1 MCNGRIEHIKLK
13 NYKCHRSFESDL
25 KKLTI
30 LAGENS
36 AGKSSV
42 IQALLMQYLVLGKK
56 MSSINTLNV
65 MGNNLGVALNLI
77 SPESVTGGF
86 SIETTVDGVERILNY
101 SVNETEEMVLDV
113 QGNKELIKTELYYL
127 NAERIGP
134 RLANQI
140 YNDSCYVGI
149 HGENVIYVIEQMDK
163 MLMSN
168 PYISLPRDV
177 EIAKIKRFSA
187 NVEEW
192 LGIIVP
198 DTKISTKV
206 NVSQGIASVEYNTG
220 GDFFGATA
228 TGFGVTYVLPIIVQA
243 LIATTKKN
251 ALIIIENPEAHLHP
265 YSQSM
270 LGKFLA
276 LIAENGVQIV
286 IETHSEHIIDG
297 CRIEM
302 ANTGHNEEMG
312 IIFFSRSGGRYEHEN
327 ITVND
332 VGELSSWPAKFFDQ
346 SMEDLR
352 ELLKIKLCKQ

>member
-1 MCNGRIEHIKLK
+1 
-13 NYKCHRSFESDL
+13 
-25 KKLTI
+25 
-30 LAGENS
+30 
-36 AGKSSV
+36 
-42 IQALLMQYLVLGKK
+42 
-56 MSSINTLNV
+56 
-65 MGNNLGVALNLI
+65 
-77 SPESVTGGF
+77 
-86 SIETTVDGVERILNY
+86 
-101 SVNETEEMVLDV
+101 
-113 QGNKELIKTELYYL
+113 
-127 NAERIGP
+127 
-134 RLANQI
+134 
-140 YNDSCYVGI
+140 
-149 HGENVIYVIEQMDK
+149 

-168 PYISLPRDV
+168 PDISLPRDV

>member
-149 HGENVIYVIEQMDK
+149 HGENVIYVIE
-163 MLMSN
+163 
-168 PYISLPRDV
+168 
-177 EIAKIKRFSA
+177 IKC
-187 NVEEW
+187 
-192 LGIIVP
+192 L
-198 DTKISTKV
+198 
-206 NVSQGIASVEYNTG
+206 
-220 GDFFGATA
+220 
-228 TGFGVTYVLPIIVQA
+228 
-243 LIATTKKN
+243 
-251 ALIIIENPEAHLHP
+251 
-265 YSQSM
+265 
-270 LGKFLA
+270 
-276 LIAENGVQIV
+276 
-286 IETHSEHIIDG
+286 
-297 CRIEM
+297 
-302 ANTGHNEEMG
+302 
-312 IIFFSRSGGRYEHEN
+312 
-327 ITVND
+327 
-332 VGELSSWPAKFFDQ
+332 
-346 SMEDLR
+346 
-352 ELLKIKLCKQ
+352 